1 MAAISRALTRYRNI
15 IGEWSK
21 GSRGKEKWNVE
32 EKGARGMEKGARGM
46 GKGKYRGPG
55 GGSKKRGGVGLR

>member
-21 GSRGKEKWNVE
+21 GSRGKERWNVE
-32 EKGARGMEKGARGM
+32 EKGARGM